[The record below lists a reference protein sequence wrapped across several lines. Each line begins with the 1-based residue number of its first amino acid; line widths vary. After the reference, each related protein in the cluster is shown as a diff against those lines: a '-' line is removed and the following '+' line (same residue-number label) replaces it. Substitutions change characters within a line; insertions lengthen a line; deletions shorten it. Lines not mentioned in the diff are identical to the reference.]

1 MKLTAFFCSL
11 LLVAMTAKAE
21 MSTSKSTSSV
31 TEAKYYSIG
40 QCRFVINSLG
50 GGAFTADNRSEPS
63 AGAYTGLLA
72 TDDPEFTIFCYPGA
86 SDDEISDQLGAK
98 KINGKWVWLGTG
110 EPFESAQHFK
120 IFAFSGKNWTGQ
132 AVTYDDT
139 TGDEAMRQRRFS
151 FCLLQTGG
159 SQVLCGTSSVMPLGY
174 PKSNVLPKIM
184 AVLRSIEFVNLPSPA
199 DANAASDTAAPN
211 E

>member
-1 MKLTAFFCSL
+1 METMAGARL
-11 LLVAMTAKAE
+11 
-21 MSTSKSTSSV
+21 STVKSTSSL
-31 TEAKYYSIG
+31 AKARHYSIG
-40 QCRFVINSLG
+40 QCHFAINSLR
-50 GGAFTADNRSEPS
+50 GGAFTADTRSEPY

-86 SDDEISDQLGAK
+86 NDDEISDKLGAK

-120 IFAFSGKNWTGQ
+120 IFAFSGKNWTGR

-139 TGDEAMRQRRFS
+139 NGDEAMRQRRFS

-184 AVLRSIEFVNLPSPA
+184 GVLRSIEFVTLPSPA
-199 DANAASDTAAPN
+199 DANAASDRTTSN
-211 E
+211 H